1 MDIQTSPN
9 PVARAHELAAEIAAA
24 ADEIE
29 RTRRIPAALLERL
42 HASKLFRM
50 LLPRSADGDE
60 TEPALYV
67 AAIEELAR
75 YDASIAWNVFVANSS
90 CLIAA
95 YLEPAANHAMFA
107 DPRSFVA
114 WGPPNA
120 SRARAVDGGY
130 RLTGKWD
137 FASGCRQARWMGAHC
152 HVLEADDTLRLNRFG
167 RPTVRTLLFPASEAT
182 LLDTWRTIGLRGT
195 ASDSYSVNELFVS
208 EAFSST
214 REDPTLR
221 RERGPLYAFTMQG
234 LYAVGVAGVGFGI
247 ARAMLSEFIALAS
260 RKAPRGLARLAEN
273 AVVQADVGAPARLAE
288 TAVVQAE
295 VARAEARL
303 GSARAYLVETLTTI
317 YASADGVAP
326 IEVADRAR
334 VRLPCANA
342 IQAATEVTDFVYK
355 GAGVDAIFPG
365 SPFERR
371 FRDMHTL
378 SQQIQARG
386 AHFEQVGQ
394 ILLGVPP
401 EVFF

>member
-1 MDIQTSPN
+1 MDIQTRPD
-9 PVARAHELAAEIAAA
+9 PVARARELAAEIAAA

-29 RTRRIPAALLERL
+29 RTRRIPEALRGRL
-42 HASKLFRM
+42 HDSRLFRM
-50 LLPRSADGDE
+50 LLPRSAGGDE
-60 TEPALYV
+60 TEPAVYV

-75 YDASIAWNVFVANSS
+75 HDASIAWNAFVANSS
-90 CLIAA
+90 ALIAA
-95 YLEPAANHAMFA
+95 CLEPAVNHTIFA
-107 DPRSFVA
+107 DPRSIVA

-120 SRARAVDGGY
+120 SRASAVDGGY

-152 HVLEADDTLRLNRFG
+152 HVLEADGALRLNRFG
-167 RPTVRTLLFPASEAT
+167 RPTVRTLLFPAGDAT

-195 ASDSYSVNELFVS
+195 ASDSYCVNDLFVS
-208 EAFSST
+208 EAFSTT

-221 RERGPLYAFTMQG
+221 YERGPLYAFTMQC
-234 LYAVGVAGVGFGI
+234 LYATGVAAVAFGI
-247 ARAMLSEFIALAS
+247 ARAMLSEFIALAA
-260 RKAPRGLARLAEN
+260 RKSPRGLARLADN
-273 AVVQADVGAPARLAE
+273 AVVQAD
-288 TAVVQAE
+288 

-303 GSARAYLVETLTTI
+303 GSARAYLIETLTTI
-317 YASADGVAP
+317 YAHADDVAP

-334 VRLPCANA
+334 VRLATTNA
-342 IQAATEVTDFVYK
+342 IQGAAEVADFAYK
-355 GAGVDAIFPG
+355 AAGVDAIFPG

-401 EVFF
+401 EVFL

>member
-1 MDIQTSPN
+1 MDIQTRPD
-9 PVARAHELAAEIAAA
+9 PVARARELGAEIAAA

-29 RTRRIPAALLERL
+29 RTRRIPEALLERL
-42 HASKLFRM
+42 HDSRLFRM
-50 LLPRSADGDE
+50 LLPRSAGGDE
-60 TEPALYV
+60 TEPAVYV

-75 YDASIAWNVFVANSS
+75 HDASIAWIVFVTNSS
-90 CLIAA
+90 ALIAA
-95 YLEPAANHAMFA
+95 YLEPAVNRAIFA
-107 DPRSFVA
+107 DPHSTVA

-120 SRARAVDGGY
+120 TRASAVDAGY

-152 HVLEADDTLRLNRFG
+152 HVLEADGALRLNRFG
-167 RPTVRTLLFPASEAT
+167 RPTVRTLLFPASDAM
-182 LLDTWRTIGLRGT
+182 LLDTWQTIGLRGT
-195 ASDSYSVNELFVS
+195 ASDSYSVDDVFVS
-208 EAFSST
+208 EAFSTT

-221 RERGPLYAFTMQG
+221 RVSGPLYAFTQQC
-234 LYAVGVAGVGFGI
+234 LYATGVTAVGLGI

-260 RKAPRGLARLAEN
+260 RKAPRGLARLADN
-273 AVVQADVGAPARLAE
+273 
-288 TAVVQAE
+288 AVVQAE

-303 GSARAYLVETLTTI
+303 GSARAYLIETLSTI
-317 YASADGVAP
+317 YAQADELAP

-334 VRLPCANA
+334 VRLACTNA
-342 IQAATEVTDFVYK
+342 IHGATEVADFAYK
-355 GAGVDAIFPG
+355 AAGVDAIFPG

-386 AHFEQVGQ
+386 AHFESVGQ

-401 EVFF
+401 DVFL